1 MIKRI
6 LVIQTAS
13 IGDAILGTA
22 VVEKLHKH
30 YPEAQIDY
38 LVKKGIE
45 PLLSNHPFL
54 NNTLVWNKKENKHRN
69 LLKLLCDIRKTK
81 YDVVITLQ
89 RFFSSGLLTALSG
102 AKTTAGFDKNPL
114 SCIFTIKS
122 KHHIGTKDTE
132 YLHEVER
139 NQRLISSL
147 TDSDASKPRLYP
159 SESDYSKTK
168 PYTTCTYICV
178 APASLW
184 FTKQY
189 PKEKWCDFLGRI
201 SADISIYLLGGPSDK
216 QLCDE
221 IANSLPNH
229 NTMNFAG
236 QLSLLES
243 AALMKYA
250 IMNYVCDSS
259 PMHLCSSVDAPV
271 TAIFCSTIPEFGF
284 GPLSSNSTIVQP
296 NKDLPCRPCG
306 IHGHRECPNGSF
318 ECANLIDINELIQRC
333 ERNK

>member
-1 MIKRI
+1 MIKQI

-22 VVEKLHKH
+22 VIEKLHIH

-54 NNTLVWNKKENKHRN
+54 NNTLVWNKKENKNRN
-69 LLKLLCDIRKTK
+69 LIALLCNIRKTK
-81 YDVVITLQ
+81 YDLVITLQ
-89 RFFSSGLLTALSG
+89 RFFSSGLLTAFSG
-102 AKTTAGFDKNPL
+102 AKITAGFDKNPL
-114 SCIFTIKS
+114 SCFFTIKCKHQIGS
-122 KHHIGTKDTE
+122 KGEK
-132 YLHEVER
+132 YLHEVGR
-139 NQRLISSL
+139 NQSLISSL
-147 TDSDASKPRLYP
+147 TDCNASKPRLYP
-159 SESDYSKTK
+159 SERDYSKTK
-168 PYTTCTYICV
+168 AYTTCTYMCV

-184 FTKQY
+184 YTKQY
-189 PKEKWCDFLGRI
+189 PIEKWCDFLSKVPTNI
-201 SADISIYLLGGPSDK
+201 NIYLLGGPSDK
-216 QLCDE
+216 ALCDN

-229 NTMNFAG
+229 NTVNFAG

-250 IMNYVCDSS
+250 TMNYVCDSS

-284 GPLSSNSTIVQP
+284 GPLSGNSAIVQST
-296 NKDLPCRPCG
+296 KELPCRPCG
-306 IHGHRECPNGSF
+306 IHGHKECPNGSF
-318 ECANLIDINELIQRC
+318 ECANSIDINELIQRC
-333 ERNK
+333 KPM

>member
-22 VVEKLHKH
+22 VVEKLHTH
-30 YPEAQIDY
+30 YPEAKIDY

-54 NNTLVWNKKENKHRN
+54 NNILVWNKKENKHRN

-89 RFFSSGLLTALSG
+89 RFFSSGLLTAFSG

-114 SCIFTIKS
+114 SCFFTIKS
-122 KHHIGTKDTE
+122 KHQIGSKGTK

-139 NQRLISSL
+139 NQRLILSL

-159 SESDYSKTK
+159 SESDYSKTN
-168 PYTTCTYICV
+168 PYTTGKYICV

-189 PKEKWCDFLGRI
+189 PKERWCIFLGRI

-229 NTMNFAG
+229 KTVNFAG

-243 AALMKYA
+243 AALMKSA
-250 IMNYVCDSS
+250 TMNYVCDSS

-284 GPLSSNSTIVQP
+284 GPLSSNSSIVQT
-296 NKDLPCRPCG
+296 NKNLSCRPCG

-318 ECANLIDINELIQRC
+318 ECANSIDINELIRRC
-333 ERNK
+333 KP